1 MIQKEARLGEENERA
16 KREKRS
22 AEEALENLIRFRAAN
37 DDRNS
42 QITELHQK
50 LGNERKVRDTL
61 NEQIRKIQQKN
72 DELRRE
78 IEQVKNVHFPFVT
91 MSLTFSKRSS
101 ISNFLKKAT

>member
-22 AEEALENLIRFRAAN
+22 AEEALENLIRFRTAN

-78 IEQVKNVHFPFVT
+78 IEQVKIYTLLV
-91 MSLTFSKRSS
+91 
-101 ISNFLKKAT
+101 FLLRV

>member
-78 IEQVKNVHFPFVT
+78 IEQVKNLHFPFLT
-91 MSLTFSKRSS
+91 MSLTFH
-101 ISNFLKKAT
+101 

>member
-50 LGNERKVRDTL
+50 LGNERKVKDT
-61 NEQIRKIQQKN
+61 IN
-72 DELRRE
+72 DL
-78 IEQVKNVHFPFVT
+78 IIAIFPKGVV
-91 MSLTFSKRSS
+91 MQ
-101 ISNFLKKAT
+101 

>member
-1 MIQKEARLGEENERA
+1 MIEKEARLGEENERA

-22 AEEALENLIRFRAAN
+22 AEKALENLIRFRAAN

-78 IEQVKNVHFPFVT
+78 IEQVKIY
-91 MSLTFSKRSS
+91 TFSFFYNEFDLSARGHSFK
-101 ISNFLKKAT
+101 IF